1 MSNESLQKLIKNV
14 NFDYA
19 SKFDKKMMATLSFL
33 PVKLKGE
40 TFYFAISENSNK
52 KEITDYATPI
62 LNKKIGFVVL
72 PDFDEFFEMYNK
84 ELNQKTLNEQPKK
97 EEAPIV
103 PEAIQEQQE
112 ISFDNPDDEHIDLS
126 EDNSIDLNEGEHFEI
141 VNEEKQEKSQYAE
154 KENAP
159 NMEQILAEA
168 KPQLPASKND
178 SQDNGS
184 HVNKIAATVKNA
196 GGKKLGEILIE
207 SGLITENQLSMALVE
222 AKALDVPLG
231 SALVKLNYVS
241 IDDLKDALS
250 VQQGVQMASEAEI
263 KAEGDNATAI
273 LPEAFIRT
281 NKVIPISSK
290 NNKLVIGMVNPGDT
304 ATINEVVYLTG
315 MAPTVMMITHFEF
328 EKYIEQFYGSS
339 SKNAASEI
347 LAQINTAEEDIMEQ
361 EDNLFDQVSKDIEDA
376 TGVVPKIVNKIVTM
390 GIDQKASDIHIEPR
404 FDGYVVRF
412 RCDGILK
419 EVMRIPEQIR
429 KSLVS
434 RFKVMSRMNIAEHR
448 RPQDGNFGIKYNNK
462 KYDFRINTLPVDGKE
477 KVVIRILA
485 PAASLSA
492 TKTEINIPGMLP
504 QQLQLVKDM
513 VTAPNGIIL
522 TSGPTGSG
530 KTTTL
535 YSLIKA
541 LNDVTV
547 NITTIEDPVE
557 IRLEGINQSATNAKA
572 GITFAACMRAILR
585 QDPDIILVGEIR
597 DFETL
602 ETAISAALTGHLVL
616 STVHTNSAAAT
627 VTRLIEMGAKDY
639 LVSSTLTGVLA
650 QRLVRKLCPHC
661 KVPYK
666 ATLDEAKQIL
676 RDPKKAEEFTQ
687 LAIYGPGGCEKCQNS
702 GYAGRLGL
710 YEVMAI
716 NKQIRK
722 LIAQKAHDIEIEEYA
737 VNQNGMLTL
746 QDSCI
751 SHIKNG
757 LTTIDEFVRVLGLA
771 TD

>member
-19 SKFDKKMMATLSFL
+19 SKFDKKTMATLSFL

-52 KEITDYATPI
+52 KEITEYAAPI
-62 LNKKIGFVVL
+62 INKKIGFVVL
-72 PDFDEFFEMYNK
+72 PDFDEFFEMYSK
-84 ELNQKTLNEQPKK
+84 VLNEKYLK
-97 EEAPIV
+97 EQQKIAQAPSTPAAEQAEISLEADEAPINLDEDNSV
-103 PEAIQEQQE
+103 NLDEGESFEIIDEGSEQQE
-112 ISFDNPDDEHIDLS
+112 TGDEPQTVANT
-126 EDNSIDLNEGEHFEI
+126 EQVAQPQQAQNNS
-141 VNEEKQEKSQYAE
+141 
-154 KENAP
+154 
-159 NMEQILAEA
+159 
-168 KPQLPASKND
+168 ND
-178 SQDNGS
+178 PHH
-184 HVNKIAATVKNA
+184 HVNKVAASVKNA

-207 SGLITENQLSMALVE
+207 TGLITENQLSMALVE

-231 SALVKLNYVS
+231 SALVKLGYVS
-241 IDDLKDALS
+241 IEDLKDALS
-250 VQQGVQMASEAEI
+250 IQQGVQMASEEQI
-263 KAEGDNATAI
+263 KEGGNDSSSI
-273 LPEAFIRT
+273 LPEAFIKT
-281 NKVIPISSK
+281 NKVIPISTK

-328 EKYIEQFYGSS
+328 EKYIDQFYGSS
-339 SKNAASEI
+339 TKNVASEI
-347 LAQINTAEEDIMEQ
+347 LAQINTAEEDIEP

-504 QQLQLVKDM
+504 EQLQLVKDM

-535 YSLIKA
+535 YSLIKS

-597 DFETL
+597 DYETL

-650 QRLVRKLCPHC
+650 QRLVRRLCPHC
-661 KVPYK
+661 KVAYK
-666 ATLDEAKQIL
+666 PTLEEAKKIL
-676 RDPKKAEEFTQ
+676 RDPVKAEEFTHNT
-687 LAIYGPGGCEKCQNS
+687 IYGPGGCEKCQNS

-710 YEVMAI
+710 YEVMTI

-737 VNQNGMLTL
+737 VNNNGMLTL

>member
-19 SKFDKKMMATLSFL
+19 SKFDKKAMATLSFL

-40 TFYFAISENSNK
+40 TFYFAISENSDK
-52 KEITDYATPI
+52 KQITDYATPI
-62 LNKKIGFVVL
+62 INKKIGFVVL

-84 ELNQKTLNEQPKK
+84 VLNEKTSK
-97 EEAPIV
+97 EQTHPENKPIV
-103 PEAIQEQQE
+103 PEAVKEQEE
-112 ISFDNPDDEHIDLS
+112 ISFEESDEDLINLD
-126 EDNSIDLNEGEHFEI
+126 EGDAIELDEGEHFEI
-141 VNEEKQEKSQYAE
+141 VDETKKEQKEYAE
-154 KENAP
+154 PKPAQGAQQP
-159 NMEQILAEA
+159 LAEA
-168 KPQLPASKND
+168 QPQLPIANED
-178 SQDNGS
+178 SS
-184 HVNKIAATVKNA
+184 HVNKVAASVKNA

-207 SGLITENQLSMALVE
+207 SGLITEAQLSMALVE

-241 IDDLKDALS
+241 IEDLKDALS
-250 VQQGVQMASEAEI
+250 IQQGVQMASEEQI
-263 KAEGDNATAI
+263 KAEGDSSSAI
-273 LPEAFIRT
+273 LPEAFIKT

-347 LAQINTAEEDIMEQ
+347 LAQINTAEEDIEP

-390 GIDQKASDIHIEPR
+390 GIDQRASDIHIEPR

-504 QQLQLVKDM
+504 EQLQLVKDM

-535 YSLIKA
+535 YSLIKS

-602 ETAISAALTGHLVL
+602 ETSAALTGHLVL

-666 ATLDEAKQIL
+666 PTLEEAKKIL
-676 RDPKKAEEFTQ
+676 RDPKKAEEFTNNT
-687 LAIYGPGGCEKCQNS
+687 IYGPGGCEKCQNS

-716 NKQIRK
+716 NKHIRK

-737 VNQNGMLTL
+737 VNENGMLTL

>member
-1 MSNESLQKLIKNV
+1 MTNESLQKLIKNV

-19 SKFDKKMMATLSFL
+19 SKFDKKAMATLSFL

-40 TFYFAISENSNK
+40 TFYFAISETSNK
-52 KEITDYATPI
+52 KEIVEYATPI
-62 LNKKIGFVVL
+62 INKKIGFVVL
-72 PDFDEFFEMYNK
+72 PDFDVFFEMYTK
-84 ELNQKTLNEQPKK
+84 ALNEKGLK
-97 EEAPIV
+97 
-103 PEAIQEQQE
+103 EQQE
-112 ISFDNPDDEHIDLS
+112 KADTISSQTRATSDDEISFEADDTTINLD
-126 EDNSIDLNEGEHFEI
+126 EDSSVELDEGESFEI
-141 VNEEKQEKSQYAE
+141 IDEEREAQE
-154 KENAP
+154 
-159 NMEQILAEA
+159 EA
-168 KPQLPASKND
+168 QADSVADQKTPQMQQQTQNVQND
-178 SQDNGS
+178 ADSAHH
-184 HVNKIAATVKNA
+184 HVNKVAASVKNA

-207 SGLITENQLSMALVE
+207 TGLITENQLQMALVE
-222 AKALDVPLG
+222 AKAQEVPLG
-231 SALVKLNYVS
+231 SALVKLGYVS
-241 IDDLKDALS
+241 IEDLKDALS
-250 VQQGVQMASEAEI
+250 VQQGVQMASEEQI
-263 KAEGDNATAI
+263 KEGGDDYSAI
-273 LPEAFIRT
+273 LPEAFIKT
-281 NKVIPISSK
+281 NKVIPISAK

-328 EKYIEQFYGSS
+328 EKYIDQFYGSS
-339 SKNAASEI
+339 SKNVASEI
-347 LAQINTAEEDIMEQ
+347 LAQINTAEEDIEP
-361 EDNLFDQVSKDIEDA
+361 EENLFDQVSKDIEDA

-390 GIDQKASDIHIEPR
+390 GIDQRASDIHIEPR

-504 QQLQLVKDM
+504 EQLQLVKDM

-535 YSLIKA
+535 YSLIKS

-597 DFETL
+597 DYETL

-666 ATLDEAKQIL
+666 PTLEEAKKIL
-676 RDPKKAEEFTQ
+676 RDPVKAEEFTHNT
-687 LAIYGPGGCEKCQNS
+687 IYGPGGCEKCQNS

-710 YEVMAI
+710 YEVMTI

-737 VNQNGMLTL
+737 VNNNGMLTL

>member
-19 SKFDKKMMATLSFL
+19 SKFDKKAMATLSFL

-40 TFYFAISENSNK
+40 TFYFAISENSDK
-52 KEITDYATPI
+52 KQITDYATPI
-62 LNKKIGFVVL
+62 INKKIGFVVL

-84 ELNQKTLNEQPKK
+84 VLNEKTSKEQTQPENK
-97 EEAPIV
+97 PIL
-103 PEAIQEQQE
+103 PEAVKEQEE
-112 ISFDNPDDEHIDLS
+112 ISFEESDEDLINLD
-126 EDNSIDLNEGEHFEI
+126 EGDAIELDEGEHFEI
-141 VNEEKQEKSQYAE
+141 VDETKKEQKEYAE
-154 KENAP
+154 PKPAQGAQQP
-159 NMEQILAEA
+159 LAEA
-168 KPQLPASKND
+168 QPQLPIANED
-178 SQDNGS
+178 SS
-184 HVNKIAATVKNA
+184 HVNKVAASVKNA

-207 SGLITENQLSMALVE
+207 SGLITEAQLSMALVE

-241 IDDLKDALS
+241 IEDLKDALS
-250 VQQGVQMASEAEI
+250 IQQGVQMASEEQI
-263 KAEGDNATAI
+263 KAEGDSSSAI
-273 LPEAFIRT
+273 LPEAFIKT

-347 LAQINTAEEDIMEQ
+347 LAQINTAEEDIEP

-390 GIDQKASDIHIEPR
+390 GIDQRASDIHIEPR

-504 QQLQLVKDM
+504 EQLQLVKDM

-535 YSLIKA
+535 YSLIKS

-666 ATLDEAKQIL
+666 PTLEEAKKIL
-676 RDPKKAEEFTQ
+676 RDPKKAEEFTNNT
-687 LAIYGPGGCEKCQNS
+687 IYGPGGCEKCQNS

-716 NKQIRK
+716 NKHIRK

-737 VNQNGMLTL
+737 VNENGMLTL

>member
-1 MSNESLQKLIKNV
+1 MPNESLQKLIKNV

-19 SKFDKKMMATLSFL
+19 SKFDKKAMATLSFL

-40 TFYFAISENSNK
+40 TFYLAISEKSNK

-62 LNKKIGFVVL
+62 INKKIGFVVL

-84 ELNQKTLNEQPKK
+84 VLNEKKPQEQPKK
-97 EEAPIV
+97 EEAPVV
-103 PEAIQEQQE
+103 PETVKEQDE
-112 ISFDNPDDEHIDLS
+112 ISFDEPDDSLIDLD
-126 EDNSIDLNEGEHFEI
+126 EGNSIDLEEGEHFEI
-141 VNEEKQEKSQYAE
+141 VDEEKEEQ
-154 KENAP
+154 KERKEFEEP
-159 NMEQILAEA
+159 QPEQKVEQTLAET
-168 KPQLPASKND
+168 KPQVPSP
-178 SQDNGS
+178 QTGGS
-184 HVNKIAATVKNA
+184 HVNKVAASVKNA

-241 IDDLKDALS
+241 IEDLKDALS
-250 VQQGVQMASEAEI
+250 IQQGVQMATEEEI
-263 KAEGDNATAI
+263 KAEGDNSSSI

-328 EKYIEQFYGSS
+328 EKYIDQFYGSS

-347 LAQINTAEEDIMEQ
+347 LAQINTAEEDIEP

-535 YSLIKA
+535 YSLIKS

-661 KVPYK
+661 KVQYK
-666 ATLDEAKQIL
+666 PTLEEAKKIL

-687 LAIYGPGGCEKCQNS
+687 NTIYGPGGCEKCQNS

-737 VNQNGMLTL
+737 VNENGMLTL

>member
-19 SKFDKKMMATLSFL
+19 SKFDKKAMATLSFL

-40 TFYFAISENSNK
+40 TLYLAISESSNK
-52 KEITDYATPI
+52 KEITDYAAPI
-62 LNKKIGFVVL
+62 ANAKIGFVVL
-72 PDFDEFFEMYNK
+72 PDFDDFFEMYN
-84 ELNQKTLNEQPKK
+84 NVLNEKFAKGQP
-97 EEAPIV
+97 EQSEIPVV
-103 PEAIQEQQE
+103 PEAVKEQEE
-112 ISFDNPDDEHIDLS
+112 ISFDETDDSLISLD
-126 EDNSIDLNEGEHFEI
+126 EDSSIDLEEGEHFEI
-141 VNEEKQEKSQYAE
+141 VNEEERKAKGYKESQDVQAE
-154 KENAP
+154 QN
-159 NMEQILAEA
+159 LAEA
-168 KPQLPASKND
+168 KPHVPAAQNSV
-178 SQDNGS
+178 QDGAH
-184 HVNKIAATVKNA
+184 HVNKVAASVKNA

-241 IDDLKDALS
+241 IEDLKDALS
-250 VQQGVQMASEAEI
+250 IQQGVQMATEEEI
-263 KAEGDNATAI
+263 KAEGDNASSI
-273 LPEAFIRT
+273 LPEVFIRT

-347 LAQINTAEEDIMEQ
+347 LAQINTAEEDIEP
-361 EDNLFDQVSKDIEDA
+361 EENLFEQVNKDIEDA
-376 TGVVPKIVNKIVTM
+376 SGVVPKIVNKIVTM

-419 EVMRIPEQIR
+419 EVMKIPEQIR

-504 QQLQLVKDM
+504 EQLQLVKDM

-597 DFETL
+597 DYETL

-666 ATLDEAKQIL
+666 PTIEDAKKIL

-687 LAIYGPGGCEKCQNS
+687 NTIYGPGGCEKCQNS

-716 NKQIRK
+716 NKHIRK
-722 LIAQKAHDIEIEEYA
+722 MIAQKAHDIEIEEYA
-737 VNQNGMLTL
+737 VNENGMLTL